1 MTWSVVGRTCSDLPS
16 SGGGLGSSL
25 VVGEFS
31 RCVTEVFH
39 FDTSDWCCW
48 GHSYTPWV
56 RRRLPNV
63 PLGECVAQTGS
74 SRKEAPKSPSWEG
87 AEQEIH
93 LPQNFHTFLIC
104 SLETTFRV
112 MLSSPNL
119 PVISVSRGWDSHSGS
134 GLSSQGLAPSLPPF
148 WAGVGLVTNGCNQS
162 TCLDF
167 STQSWFVN
175 GVFC

>member
-1 MTWSVVGRTCSDLPS
+1 MVCSWKNLFWSSQL
-16 SGGGLGSSL
+16 
-25 VVGEFS
+25 
-31 RCVTEVFH
+31 
-39 FDTSDWCCW
+39 
-48 GHSYTPWV
+48 
-56 RRRLPNV
+56 RRRTGEL
-63 PLGECVAQTGS
+63 LGGRWIFQMCHRSISLWHKWLMLLGALLHTMSQEEVAQCALGGTCCSNRFIQEG
-74 SRKEAPKSPSWEG
+74 APKSPSWEG

-119 PVISVSRGWDSHSGS
+119 PVISVSRGLDSHSGS
-134 GLSSQGLAPSLPPF
+134 GLSSQGLAPSLLPF